1 MYIMKLEVEYWIV
14 VILMFI
20 LMTMALVGGCRRFA
34 PYSVDPLFRNE
45 YAYEGFSSPAPV
57 NGKPGC
63 TGKYKSVNDTMESL
77 DVFSKDHSAKEGASQ
92 SGLTNSTGPMHLSKE
107 SYDLLTS
114 RGGNA
119 TGEPSKI

>member
-1 MYIMKLEVEYWIV
+1 MKLEVEYWIV

-20 LMTMALVGGCRRFA
+20 LMSMALVGGCRRFA
-34 PYSVDPLFRNE
+34 PYSVDTLFRNE

-63 TGKYKSVNDTMESL
+63 TGKFKSVNDTMESL

-92 SGLTNSTGPMHLSKE
+92 SVLTNSLGPMRLSKE
-107 SYDLLTS
+107 SYALLTS

-119 TGEPSKI
+119 KGVPSKI